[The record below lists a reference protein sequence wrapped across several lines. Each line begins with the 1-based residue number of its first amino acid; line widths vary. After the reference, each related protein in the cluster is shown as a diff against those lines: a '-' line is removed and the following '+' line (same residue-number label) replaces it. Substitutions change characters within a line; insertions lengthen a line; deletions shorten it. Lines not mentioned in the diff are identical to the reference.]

1 MRKAKIKIIKFYNV
15 IIAGMLS
22 ILGFTTSCDPV
33 VEYGTPYAN
42 FIVKGKITSFETD
55 KPIENIQV
63 TMGGVPKLTNS
74 NGEFEIVNSGSLLD
88 TTFNLNIRDI
98 DGENNLLFFDKDT
111 VAQFKN
117 PIFSGGDDNWY
128 VGDTKIN
135 IDIKLK
141 PKK

>member
-42 FIVKGKITSFETD
+42 FIVKGKITSSETD